1 MSCCCAGSRVAS
13 TAELAGDEVPA
24 LFTIGRDGAVFYWM
38 YEPPAPGSNP
48 RGQPQGYP
56 HIPGK
61 HRKRKAPD
69 TDLVKPEADVTAA
82 KAAALEGPTA
92 TSSDDEADGDD
103 NSGSSSSSNS
113 DAGEGADAALDGEG
127 DDAAGEHQQT
137 STSGRQH
144 TEQAQTTS
152 FAGKRSLPCVCCSSA
167 CHRESL

>member
-24 LFTIGRDGAVFYWM
+24 LFTIGRDGALFYWM

-69 TDLVKPEADVTAA
+69 TDPVRPEADVTAA
-82 KAAALEGPTA
+82 TAAALEGPTA

-103 NSGSSSSSNS
+103 NSGSSSSNS
-113 DAGEGADAALDGEG
+113 DAGDGADAALDGKG
-127 DDAAGEHQQT
+127 DDAAGEHRQT

-167 CHRESL
+167 YCWESL